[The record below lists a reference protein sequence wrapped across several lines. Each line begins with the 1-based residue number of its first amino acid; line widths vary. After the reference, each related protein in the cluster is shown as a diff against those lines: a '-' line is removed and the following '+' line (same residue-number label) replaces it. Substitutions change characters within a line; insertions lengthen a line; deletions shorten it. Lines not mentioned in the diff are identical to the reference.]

1 MKYVYKFIA
10 AVGALAVIPA
20 LFLLKMI
27 YFKIS
32 SAALS
37 AIFYI
42 GKLAGIEQITDALNG
57 SNTVPNSIGDI
68 YSLYDFYYLFSDMG
82 SSETGD
88 LMEKIKPLI
97 SPAITS
103 SVVLIL
109 IVLCAI
115 LTAIFAI
122 VAKNNRYVIY
132 SSICGIG
139 LSFML
144 YECFSDLASIILSG
158 TVSLATV
165 LDSVWA
171 GFIGSFEKLE
181 LVTNFWFI
189 PAIFG
194 AIILWTV
201 LYNYTLPEKEKR
213 ERKLMLG
220 EADDQ

>member
-1 MKYVYKFIA
+1 MKYVYKLVA

-57 SNTVPNSIGDI
+57 SNTVPDSIGDI
-68 YSLYDFYYLFSDMG
+68 YSLYDFYYLFSDIG
-82 SSETGD
+82 STDSGD
-88 LMEKIKPLI
+88 LIEKIKPLI

-171 GFIGSFEKLE
+171 GLIGSFEKLE

>member
-1 MKYVYKFIA
+1 MKYVYKLVA

-32 SAALS
+32 SVALS
-37 AIFYI
+37 TIFYI

-57 SNTVPNSIGDI
+57 SNTVPDSIGDI
-68 YSLYDFYYLFSDMG
+68 YSLYDFYYLFSDIG
-82 SSETGD
+82 STDSGD

-171 GFIGSFEKLE
+171 GLIGSFEKLE

-220 EADDQ
+220 EADEE

>member
-1 MKYVYKFIA
+1 MKYVYKIVA
-10 AVGALAVIPA
+10 AIGALAVIPA
-20 LFLLKMI
+20 LLLLKLI

-37 AIFYI
+37 VIFYI
-42 GKLAGIEQITDALNG
+42 GKLAGIEQITNALNG
-57 SNTVPNSIGDI
+57 SNTVPDSIADV
-68 YSLYDFYYLFSDMG
+68 YSLYDLYNFFGGIG
-82 SSETGD
+82 SPETGD
-88 LMEKIKPLI
+88 WIEKLNPLI
-97 SPAITS
+97 TPAITTA
-103 SVVLIL
+103 
-109 IVLCAI
+109 IVLVLLVICAV

-122 VAKNNRYVIY
+122 AAKNNRYVIY

-139 LSFML
+139 LSLML

-158 TVSLATV
+158 TVSLATI
-165 LDSVWA
+165 LENTWA
-171 GFIGSFEKLE
+171 GLIGSFEKLE

>member
-1 MKYVYKFIA
+1 MKYVYKLVA

-68 YSLYDFYYLFSDMG
+68 YSLYDFYYLFSDIG
-82 SSETGD
+82 STDSGD

-171 GFIGSFEKLE
+171 GLIGSFEKLE

>member
-1 MKYVYKFIA
+1 MKYVYKLVA

-57 SNTVPNSIGDI
+57 SNTVPDSIGDI
-68 YSLYDFYYLFSDMG
+68 YSLYDFYYLFSDIG
-82 SSETGD
+82 STDSGD

-109 IVLCAI
+109 IILCAI

-171 GFIGSFEKLE
+171 GLIGSFEKLE

>member
-1 MKYVYKFIA
+1 MKYVYKLVA

-57 SNTVPNSIGDI
+57 SNTVPDSIGDI
-68 YSLYDFYYLFSDMG
+68 YSLYDFYYLFSDIG
-82 SSETGD
+82 STDSGD

-171 GFIGSFEKLE
+171 GLIGSFEKLE

>member
-1 MKYVYKFIA
+1 MKYVYKLVA

-37 AIFYI
+37 TIFYI

-57 SNTVPNSIGDI
+57 SNTVPDSIGDI
-68 YSLYDFYYLFSDMG
+68 YSLYDFYYLFSDIG
-82 SSETGD
+82 STDSGD

-171 GFIGSFEKLE
+171 GLIGSFEKLE

-220 EADDQ
+220 EADEE

>member
-68 YSLYDFYYLFSDMG
+68 YSLYDFYYLFSDIG
-82 SSETGD
+82 STDSGD

-171 GFIGSFEKLE
+171 GLIGSFEKLE

>member
-1 MKYVYKFIA
+1 MKYVYKLVA

-171 GFIGSFEKLE
+171 GLIGSFEKLE

>member
-1 MKYVYKFIA
+1 MKYVYKLVA

-32 SAALS
+32 SVALS
-37 AIFYI
+37 TIFYI

-57 SNTVPNSIGDI
+57 SNTVPDSIGDI
-68 YSLYDFYYLFSDMG
+68 YSLYDFYYLFSDIG
-82 SSETGD
+82 STDSGD
-88 LMEKIKPLI
+88 LIEKIKPLI

-109 IVLCAI
+109 IILCAI

-171 GFIGSFEKLE
+171 GLIGSFEKLE

-220 EADDQ
+220 EADDE

>member
-1 MKYVYKFIA
+1 MKYVYKLVA

-20 LFLLKMI
+20 LFLLKII

-42 GKLAGIEQITDALNG
+42 GQLAGIEQITNALNG
-57 SNTVPNSIGDI
+57 SNTVPDSIADI
-68 YSLYDFYYLFSDMG
+68 YSLYDLYSLFSDIG
-82 SSETGD
+82 SSETSD
-88 LMEKIKPLI
+88 LIEKLNPLI
-97 SPAITS
+97 TPAITTA
-103 SVVLIL
+103 VVLVL
-109 IVLCAI
+109 IVICAI
-115 LTAIFAI
+115 ITAIFAI
-122 VAKNNRYVIY
+122 ATKNNRYVIY

-139 LSFML
+139 LSLML

-171 GFIGSFEKLE
+171 GMIGSFEKLE

-220 EADDQ
+220 EADEE

>member
-1 MKYVYKFIA
+1 MKYVYKLVA

-57 SNTVPNSIGDI
+57 SNTVPDSIGDI

-122 VAKNNRYVIY
+122 FAKNNRYVIY

-171 GFIGSFEKLE
+171 GLIGSFEKLE

>member
-1 MKYVYKFIA
+1 MKYVYKLVA

-37 AIFYI
+37 TIFYI

-57 SNTVPNSIGDI
+57 SNTVPDSIGDI
-68 YSLYDFYYLFSDMG
+68 YSLYDFYYLFSDIG
-82 SSETGD
+82 STDSGD

-171 GFIGSFEKLE
+171 GLIGSFEKLE

>member
-1 MKYVYKFIA
+1 MKYVYKLVA

-57 SNTVPNSIGDI
+57 SNTVPDSIGDI
-68 YSLYDFYYLFSDMG
+68 YSLYDFYYLFSDIG
-82 SSETGD
+82 STDSGD

-109 IVLCAI
+109 IVVCAI

-144 YECFSDLASIILSG
+144 YECFSDFASIILSG

-171 GFIGSFEKLE
+171 GLIGSFEKLE

>member
-1 MKYVYKFIA
+1 MKYVYKLVA

-57 SNTVPNSIGDI
+57 SNTVPDSIGDI
-68 YSLYDFYYLFSDMG
+68 YSLYDFYYLFSDIG
-82 SSETGD
+82 STDSGD

-171 GFIGSFEKLE
+171 GLIGSFEKLE

-220 EADDQ
+220 EADEE

>member
-32 SAALS
+32 SVALS
-37 AIFYI
+37 TIFYI

-57 SNTVPNSIGDI
+57 SNTVPDSIGDI
-68 YSLYDFYYLFSDMG
+68 YSLYDFYYLFSDIG
-82 SSETGD
+82 STDSGD